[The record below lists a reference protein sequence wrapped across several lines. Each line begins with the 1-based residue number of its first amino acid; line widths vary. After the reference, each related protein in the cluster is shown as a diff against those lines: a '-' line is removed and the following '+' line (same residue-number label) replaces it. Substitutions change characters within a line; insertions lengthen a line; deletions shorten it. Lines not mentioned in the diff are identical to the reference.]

1 MKKRKSVKL
10 FSLLLLINL
19 FLQMGCSKFSLEP
32 NTSTQIQHKI
42 LFNFDSGDTPGL
54 YTANNDGTAL

>member
-1 MKKRKSVKL
+1 
-10 FSLLLLINL
+10 
-19 FLQMGCSKFSLEP
+19 MGCSKFSLEP